1 VRSLWHQLRQ
11 AWPLLASGGL
21 SASDCRSTLAGLLTW
36 PCLVRVFLEQR
47 WLVCGD
53 GWLIGVKAAF
63 SVVEGAI
70 LYAAAKVTA

>member
-1 VRSLWHQLRQ
+1 
-11 AWPLLASGGL
+11 
-21 SASDCRSTLAGLLTW
+21 
-36 PCLVRVFLEQR
+36 VFLEQR

-53 GWLIGVKAAF
+53 GWLIGVKVAF

>member
-1 VRSLWHQLRQ
+1 
-11 AWPLLASGGL
+11 
-21 SASDCRSTLAGLLTW
+21 
-36 PCLVRVFLEQR
+36 VFLEQR